1 MLAIRLKLY
10 LIFIFIIEIIGVNDV
25 KSLLLDWIMWWH
37 WTTGILSLQFRDKV
51 CNECDIY
58 NQD

>member
-37 WTTGILSLQFRDKV
+37 WTTGILSLEFRAKV